1 MKVLKVKEALTT
13 RIDYN
18 RLHEINP
25 NIELYDQ
32 HLDLD

>member
-13 RIDYN
+13 RIDTTDY
-18 RLHEINP
+18 EINP

-32 HLDLD
+32 HLDWI